1 VKPIAYIFSALLI
14 LTGSSCRDREE
25 LLQPFAVDV
34 SVNINEPSF
43 FDLTAVGGW
52 VYFNTGT
59 ARVILYRS
67 NTEDIQC
74 YDIRSTYDIASGCTV
89 AVESNSVTVKDN
101 CSASKWLL
109 TDGSVVQGPAARP
122 LLEYQT
128 SFDPGSG
135 VFRIFN

>member
-1 VKPIAYIFSALLI
+1 
-14 LTGSSCRDREE
+14 